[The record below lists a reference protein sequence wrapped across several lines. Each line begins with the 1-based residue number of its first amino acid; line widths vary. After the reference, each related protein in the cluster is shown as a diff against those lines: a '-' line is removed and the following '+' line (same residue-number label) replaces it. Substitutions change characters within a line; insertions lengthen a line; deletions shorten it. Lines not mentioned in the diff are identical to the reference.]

1 MLLEEDKLENY
12 KNKEEWILAI
22 EEEENRALKNA
33 AEDPW
38 RQKFHLM
45 PPAGWLNDP
54 NGLCFFKGEYH
65 FFYQYS
71 PFSAAG
77 GGKYWGHYKSRDLLH
92 FQRCPVMLFPEHDW
106 DRGGVYSGSALV
118 NDGKMY
124 LYYTG
129 NVKLEGDYDYILRGR
144 EHNTAVAVSAD
155 GMTVDHEMLLLKNED
170 YPSGLTCHV
179 RDPKVFAYEGRY
191 YMVLGARTLEDT
203 GEVLVL
209 ESRDKYTWKYINS
222 LKTKEPFGYMWECPD
237 LFEVDGQWILM
248 VSPQGLP
255 REEYRCQNVYSS
267 GYFPVYGD
275 FRKDARL
282 GDYRELDQGF
292 DFYAPQTFLAE
303 GRRILTGWLG
313 MPDAEYENPTIN
325 NGWQHCLTIPRML
338 KYINN
343 HLRMEP
349 VKELEQMRGQKRHIS
364 VSGAGTAVC
373 RTGEELLIENRSQR
387 FYLEYDRTFALE
399 WNAREGCLTLEYFP
413 ENYGRGRRKQKV
425 SLLRNLR
432 IILDATSVEIFVN
445 DGEAVMSSR
454 YYRNAERMLRFNGEF
469 DMEMYELDLKNC

>member
-1 MLLEEDKLENY
+1 MLLKEDILENY
-12 KNKEEWILAI
+12 KTKEDWILAI
-22 EEEENRALKNA
+22 EEKENSAVKKA
-33 AEDPW
+33 SEDPW

-45 PPAGWLNDP
+45 PPTGWLNDP

-71 PFSAAG
+71 PFSATGA
-77 GGKYWGHYKSRDLLH
+77 GKYWGHYKSRDLLH
-92 FQRCPVMLFPEHDW
+92 FERCPVMLFPEHSW
-106 DRGGVYSGSALV
+106 DRGGVYSGSALID
-118 NDGKMY
+118 NDKMY

-129 NVKLEGDYDYILRGR
+129 NVKLEGDYDYIHNGR

-155 GMTVDHEMLLLKNED
+155 GMTVESETLLLKNED
-170 YPSGLTCHV
+170 YPSDLTCHV
-179 RDPKVFAYEGRY
+179 RDPKVFSYEGKY
-191 YMVLGARTLEDT
+191 YMVLGARTVQDR
-203 GEVLVL
+203 GKVLIL
-209 ESRDKYTWKYINS
+209 ESQDKFTWKYINS

-255 REEYRCQNVYSS
+255 RKAYSCQNVYSS

-282 GDYRELDQGF
+282 GEYRELDYGF
-292 DFYAPQTFLAE
+292 DFYAPQTFSAE
-303 GRRILTGWLG
+303 GRRILCGWLG

-349 VKELEQMRGQKRHIS
+349 VKELEQMRGQEKRFSIS
-364 VSGAGTAVC
+364 GTGQTACAAGT
-373 RTGEELLIENRSQR
+373 EMIIENRSSR

-399 WNAREGCLTLEYFP
+399 WSEEKGCLTLMYFQ
-413 ENYGRGRRKQKV
+413 ENYGRDRRNLKV

-432 IILDATSVEIFVN
+432 IILDASSVEIFVN
-445 DGEAVMSSR
+445 DGEAVMSAR
-454 YYRNAERMLRFNGEF
+454 YYRNAERMLRFSGEF
-469 DMEMYELDLKNC
+469 DVEMYELDLKKY